1 MMAPYTLRLG
11 LTLEPRA
18 SRTPTY
24 YYMHLPAQQR
34 FFNSSLPISSLAP
47 LQR

>member
-1 MMAPYTLRLG
+1 MAPYTLCLG

-24 YYMHLPAQQR
+24 YYMQLPAQQR
-34 FFNSSLPISSLAP
+34 FFNRLTAISSLAP